1 MTVVDG
7 RSIASEML
15 ENCKHRI
22 SLLQEGGMVPYI
34 EIILVG
40 EDQESERYVGMKLKK
55 IKEVGADGQI
65 RKIEEDTTNDDLMK
79 IIDGLN
85 SDDKVNGILIQLPL
99 PDGFETEKI
108 LSRIALEK
116 DIDALNPTTLKKIDN
131 NEESY
136 FPAGVVAVL
145 EIFERYKIG
154 IKGKHIMVIG
164 ISDLLGRPLSSIF
177 KNRGGDVRK
186 IDVGDHLTF
195 EDLVASDI
203 IVTEISKPEWLK
215 ADMVKEGV
223 VVIDAANNYIDGK
236 VIGDVDF
243 NQVSEKASVI
253 TPVPGGVGPILI
265 ASLIENLVKSVE

>member
-15 ENCKHRI
+15 DNAKHKI
-22 SLLQEGGMVPYI
+22 SLLQEDGKIPYI

-40 EDQESERYVGMKLKK
+40 EDQESERYVGIKLKK

-65 RKIEEDTTNDDLMK
+65 RKIEEDISNDDLMK

-99 PDGFETEKI
+99 PDVFETEKI

-116 DIDALNPTTLKKIDN
+116 DVDALNPATLKKIDSG
-131 NEESY
+131 EESY
-136 FPAGVVAVL
+136 FPAGVGAVL

-154 IKGKHIMVIG
+154 IKGKNIMVIG
-164 ISDLLGRPLSSIF
+164 ISDLLGRPLSSIL

-186 IDVGDHLTF
+186 IDVGNHLTF

-203 IVTEISKPEWLK
+203 IVTDISKPEWLK

-243 NQVSEKASVI
+243 NQVNKKASVI

>member
-7 RSIASEML
+7 RNIASEML
-15 ENCKHRI
+15 DNAKHKI
-22 SLLQEGGMVPYI
+22 SLLQEDGKIPYI

-65 RKIEEDTTNDDLMK
+65 RKIEEDVSNDELMK

-99 PDGFETEKI
+99 PDVFETEKI

-116 DIDALNPTTLKKIDN
+116 DVDALNPTTLKKIDSG
-131 NEESY
+131 EESY
-136 FPAGVVAVL
+136 FPAGVGAVL

-154 IKGKHIMVIG
+154 IKGKNIMVIG
-164 ISDLLGRPLSSIF
+164 ISDLLGRPLSSIL

-186 IDVGDHLTF
+186 IDVGNHLTF

-203 IVTEISKPEWLK
+203 IVTDISKPEWLK
-215 ADMVKEGV
+215 ADMVKEGD
-223 VVIDAANNYIDGK
+223 VVIDASNNYIDGK

>member
-7 RSIASEML
+7 RNIASEML
-15 ENCKHRI
+15 DNAKHKI
-22 SLLQEGGMVPYI
+22 SLLQEVGKIPYI

-65 RKIEEDTTNDDLMK
+65 RKIEEDVSNDDLMK

-99 PDGFETEKI
+99 PDVFETEKI

-116 DIDALNPTTLKKIDN
+116 DVDALNPATLKKIDSG
-131 NEESY
+131 EESY
-136 FPAGVVAVL
+136 FPAGVGAVL

-154 IKGKHIMVIG
+154 IKGKNIMVIG
-164 ISDLLGRPLSSIF
+164 ISDLLGRPLSSIL

-186 IDVGDHLTF
+186 IDVGNHLTF

-203 IVTEISKPEWLK
+203 IVTDISKPEWLK

-236 VIGDVDF
+236 VIGDVEF
-243 NQVSEKASVI
+243 NQVNKKASVI

>member
-15 ENCKHRI
+15 DNCKHRI

-40 EDQESERYVGMKLKK
+40 EDQESEKYVGMKLKK

-65 RKIEEDTTNDDLMK
+65 RKIEEGATNDDLMK

-85 SDDKVNGILIQLPL
+85 SDDKVNGILVQLPL

-116 DIDALNPTTLKKIDN
+116 DVDALNPITLKKIDDD
-131 NEESY
+131 EESY

-145 EIFERYKIG
+145 EIFERYKIE
-154 IKGKHIMVIG
+154 IKRKNIMVIG
-164 ISDLLGRPLSSIF
+164 ISDLLGRPLSSIL

-195 EDLVASDI
+195 EDLVSSDI

>member
-7 RSIASEML
+7 RNIASEML
-15 ENCKHRI
+15 NNTKRRI
-22 SLLQEGGMVPYI
+22 SLLQEGAKIPYI
-34 EIILVG
+34 EIIFVG

-65 RKIEEDTTNDDLMK
+65 RKIEEDVSNDDLMK

-116 DIDALNPTTLKKIDN
+116 DVDALNPITLRKIDN
-131 NEESY
+131 GEESY
-136 FPAGVVAVL
+136 FPAGVGAVL

-154 IKGKHIMVIG
+154 IKGKNIMVIG
-164 ISDLLGRPLSSIF
+164 ISDLLGRPLSSIL

-186 IDVGDHLTF
+186 IDVGNHLTF

-223 VVIDAANNYIDGK
+223 VIIDAANNYIDGK

-243 NQVSEKASVI
+243 NEVSRKASVI

>member
-7 RSIASEML
+7 RNIASEML
-15 ENCKHRI
+15 DNAKHKI
-22 SLLQEGGMVPYI
+22 SLLQEDGKIPYI

-65 RKIEEDTTNDDLMK
+65 RKIEEDVSNDDLMK

-99 PDGFETEKI
+99 PDVFETEKI

-116 DIDALNPTTLKKIDN
+116 DVDALNPTTLKKIDSG
-131 NEESY
+131 EESY
-136 FPAGVVAVL
+136 FPAGVGAVL

-154 IKGKHIMVIG
+154 IKGKNIMVIG
-164 ISDLLGRPLSSIF
+164 ISDLLGRPLSSIL

-186 IDVGDHLTF
+186 IDVGNHLTF

-203 IVTEISKPEWLK
+203 IVTDISKPEWLK

>member
-7 RSIASEML
+7 RNIASEML
-15 ENCKHRI
+15 DNAKHKI
-22 SLLQEGGMVPYI
+22 SLLQEGGKIPYI

-65 RKIEEDTTNDDLMK
+65 RKIEEDISNDDLMK

-99 PDGFETEKI
+99 PDVFETEKI

-116 DIDALNPTTLKKIDN
+116 DVDALNPTTLKKIDSG
-131 NEESY
+131 EESY
-136 FPAGVVAVL
+136 FPAGVGAVL

-154 IKGKHIMVIG
+154 IKGKNIMVIG
-164 ISDLLGRPLSSIF
+164 ISDLLGRPLSSIL

-186 IDVGDHLTF
+186 IDVGNHLTF

-203 IVTEISKPEWLK
+203 IVTDISKPEWLK

-236 VIGDVDF
+236 VIGDVEF
-243 NQVSEKASVI
+243 NQVNKKASVI

>member
-7 RSIASEML
+7 RNIASEML
-15 ENCKHRI
+15 DNAKHKI
-22 SLLQEGGMVPYI
+22 SLLQEVGKIPYI

-65 RKIEEDTTNDDLMK
+65 RKIEEDISNDDLMK

-99 PDGFETEKI
+99 PDVFETEKI

-116 DIDALNPTTLKKIDN
+116 DVDALNPTTLKKIDSG
-131 NEESY
+131 EESY
-136 FPAGVVAVL
+136 FPAGVGAVL

-154 IKGKHIMVIG
+154 IKGKNIMVIG
-164 ISDLLGRPLSSIF
+164 ISDLLGRPLSSIL

-186 IDVGDHLTF
+186 IDVGNHLTF

-203 IVTEISKPEWLK
+203 IVTDISKPEWLK

-243 NQVSEKASVI
+243 NQVNKKASVI

>member
-15 ENCKHRI
+15 DNCKHRI
-22 SLLQEGGMVPYI
+22 SLLQEGGKIPYI

-40 EDQESERYVGMKLKK
+40 EDQESEKYVGMKLKK

-65 RKIEEDTTNDDLMK
+65 RKIEEGATNDDLMK

-116 DIDALNPTTLKKIDN
+116 DVDALNPITLKKIDDD
-131 NEESY
+131 EESY

-145 EIFERYKIG
+145 EIFERCKIG
-154 IKGKHIMVIG
+154 IRGKNIMVIG
-164 ISDLLGRPLSSIF
+164 ISDLLGRPLSSIL

-195 EDLVASDI
+195 EDLVSSDI

>member
-7 RSIASEML
+7 RNIASEML
-15 ENCKHRI
+15 DNAKHKI
-22 SLLQEGGMVPYI
+22 SLLQEVGKIPYI

-65 RKIEEDTTNDDLMK
+65 RKIEEDVSNDDLMK

-99 PDGFETEKI
+99 PDVFETEKI

-116 DIDALNPTTLKKIDN
+116 DVDALNPTTLKKIDSG
-131 NEESY
+131 EESY
-136 FPAGVVAVL
+136 FPAGVGAVL

-154 IKGKHIMVIG
+154 IKGKNIMVIG
-164 ISDLLGRPLSSIF
+164 ISDLLGRPLSSIL

-186 IDVGDHLTF
+186 IDVGNHLTF

-203 IVTEISKPEWLK
+203 IVTDISKPEWLK

-236 VIGDVDF
+236 VIGDVEF
-243 NQVSEKASVI
+243 NQVNKKASVI

>member
-7 RSIASEML
+7 RNIASEML
-15 ENCKHRI
+15 DNAKHKI
-22 SLLQEGGMVPYI
+22 SLLQEVGKIPYI

-65 RKIEEDTTNDDLMK
+65 RKIEEDVSNDDLMK

-116 DIDALNPTTLKKIDN
+116 DVDALNPATLKKIDSG
-131 NEESY
+131 EESY
-136 FPAGVVAVL
+136 FPAGVGAVL

-154 IKGKHIMVIG
+154 IKGKNIMVIG
-164 ISDLLGRPLSSIF
+164 ISDLLGRPLSSIL

-186 IDVGDHLTF
+186 IDVGNHLTF

-203 IVTEISKPEWLK
+203 IVTDISKPEWLK

-236 VIGDVDF
+236 VIGDVEF
-243 NQVSEKASVI
+243 NQVNKKASVI

>member
-7 RSIASEML
+7 RNIASEML
-15 ENCKHRI
+15 DNAKHKI
-22 SLLQEGGMVPYI
+22 SLLQEVGKIPYI

-65 RKIEEDTTNDDLMK
+65 RKIEEDVSNDDLMK

-99 PDGFETEKI
+99 PDVFETEKI

-116 DIDALNPTTLKKIDN
+116 DVDALNPITLRKIDN
-131 NEESY
+131 GEESY
-136 FPAGVVAVL
+136 FPAGVGAVL

-154 IKGKHIMVIG
+154 IKGKNIMVIG
-164 ISDLLGRPLSSIF
+164 ISDLLGRPLSSIL

-186 IDVGDHLTF
+186 IDVGNHLTF

-223 VVIDAANNYIDGK
+223 VIIDAANNYIDGK

-243 NQVSEKASVI
+243 NQVSRKASVI

-265 ASLIENLVKSVE
+265 ASLIENLVKSAE

>member
-7 RSIASEML
+7 RNIASEML
-15 ENCKHRI
+15 DNAKHKI
-22 SLLQEGGMVPYI
+22 SLLQEVGKIPYI

-65 RKIEEDTTNDDLMK
+65 RKIEEDISNDDLMK

-99 PDGFETEKI
+99 PDVFETEKI

-116 DIDALNPTTLKKIDN
+116 DVDALNPATLKKIDSG
-131 NEESY
+131 EESY
-136 FPAGVVAVL
+136 FPAGVGAVL

-154 IKGKHIMVIG
+154 IKGKNIMVIG
-164 ISDLLGRPLSSIF
+164 ISDLLGRPLSSIL

-186 IDVGDHLTF
+186 IDMGNHLTF

-203 IVTEISKPEWLK
+203 IVTDISKPEWLK

-243 NQVSEKASVI
+243 NQINKKASVI

>member
-7 RSIASEML
+7 RNIASEML
-15 ENCKHRI
+15 DNAKHKI
-22 SLLQEGGMVPYI
+22 SLLQEVGKIPYI

-65 RKIEEDTTNDDLMK
+65 RKIEEDVSNDDLMK

-99 PDGFETEKI
+99 PDVFETEKT

-116 DIDALNPTTLKKIDN
+116 DVDALNPATLKKIDSG
-131 NEESY
+131 EESY
-136 FPAGVVAVL
+136 FPAGVGAVL

-154 IKGKHIMVIG
+154 IKGKNIMVIG
-164 ISDLLGRPLSSIF
+164 ISDLLGRPLSSIL

-186 IDVGDHLTF
+186 IDMGNHLTF

>member
-7 RSIASEML
+7 RNIASEML
-15 ENCKHRI
+15 DNAKHKI
-22 SLLQEGGMVPYI
+22 SLLQEVGKIPYI

-65 RKIEEDTTNDDLMK
+65 RKIEEDVSNDDLMK

-99 PDGFETEKI
+99 PDVFETEKI

-116 DIDALNPTTLKKIDN
+116 DVDALNPATLKKIDSG
-131 NEESY
+131 EESY
-136 FPAGVVAVL
+136 FPAGVGAVL

-154 IKGKHIMVIG
+154 IKGKNIMVIG
-164 ISDLLGRPLSSIF
+164 ISDLLGRPLSSIL

-186 IDVGDHLTF
+186 IDVGNHLTF

-203 IVTEISKPEWLK
+203 IVTDISKPEWLK

-243 NQVSEKASVI
+243 NQVNKKASVI

>member
-7 RSIASEML
+7 RNIASEML
-15 ENCKHRI
+15 DNAKHKI
-22 SLLQEGGMVPYI
+22 SLLQEGGKIPYI

-65 RKIEEDTTNDDLMK
+65 RKIEEDVSNDDLMK

-99 PDGFETEKI
+99 PDVFETEKI

-116 DIDALNPTTLKKIDN
+116 DVDALNPTTLKKIDSG
-131 NEESY
+131 EESY
-136 FPAGVVAVL
+136 FPAGVGAVL

-154 IKGKHIMVIG
+154 IKGKNIMVIG
-164 ISDLLGRPLSSIF
+164 ISDLLGRPLSSIL

-186 IDVGDHLTF
+186 VDVGNHLTF

-203 IVTEISKPEWLK
+203 IVTDISKPEWLK

-243 NQVSEKASVI
+243 NQINKKASVI

>member
-7 RSIASEML
+7 RNIASEML
-15 ENCKHRI
+15 DNAKHKI
-22 SLLQEGGMVPYI
+22 SLLQEVGKIPYI

-65 RKIEEDTTNDDLMK
+65 RKIEDDVSNDDLMK

-99 PDGFETEKI
+99 PDVFETEKI
-108 LSRIALEK
+108 LSRISLEK
-116 DIDALNPTTLKKIDN
+116 DVDALNPTTLKKIDSG
-131 NEESY
+131 EESY
-136 FPAGVVAVL
+136 FPAGVGAVL

-154 IKGKHIMVIG
+154 IKGKNIMVIG
-164 ISDLLGRPLSSIF
+164 ISDLLGRPLSSIL

-186 IDVGDHLTF
+186 IDVGNHLTF

-203 IVTEISKPEWLK
+203 IVTDISKPEWLK

-243 NQVSEKASVI
+243 NQVNKKASVI

>member
-7 RSIASEML
+7 RNIASEML
-15 ENCKHRI
+15 DNAKHKI
-22 SLLQEGGMVPYI
+22 SLLQEVGKIPYI

-65 RKIEEDTTNDDLMK
+65 RKIEEDISNDDLMK

-99 PDGFETEKI
+99 PDVFETEKI

-116 DIDALNPTTLKKIDN
+116 DVDALNPTTLKKIDSG
-131 NEESY
+131 EESY
-136 FPAGVVAVL
+136 FPAGVGAVL

-154 IKGKHIMVIG
+154 IKGKNIMVIG
-164 ISDLLGRPLSSIF
+164 ISDLLGRPLSSIL

-186 IDVGDHLTF
+186 IDVGNHLTF

-203 IVTEISKPEWLK
+203 IVTDISKPEWLK

-243 NQVSEKASVI
+243 NQINKKASVI

>member
-15 ENCKHRI
+15 DNCKHRI
-22 SLLQEGGMVPYI
+22 SLLQEGGKIPYI

-65 RKIEEDTTNDDLMK
+65 RKIEEGATNDDLMK

-116 DIDALNPTTLKKIDN
+116 DIDVLNPITLKKIDDD
-131 NEESY
+131 EESY

-145 EIFERYKIG
+145 EIFERCKIG
-154 IKGKHIMVIG
+154 IRGKNIMVIG
-164 ISDLLGRPLSSIF
+164 ISDLLGRPLSSIL

-195 EDLVASDI
+195 EDLVSSDI

>member
-7 RSIASEML
+7 RNIASEML
-15 ENCKHRI
+15 DNAKHKI
-22 SLLQEGGMVPYI
+22 SLLQEVGKIPYI

-65 RKIEEDTTNDDLMK
+65 RKIEEDVSNDDLMK

-116 DIDALNPTTLKKIDN
+116 DVDALNPITLRKIDN
-131 NEESY
+131 GEESY
-136 FPAGVVAVL
+136 FPAGVGAVL

-154 IKGKHIMVIG
+154 IKGKNIMVIG
-164 ISDLLGRPLSSIF
+164 ISDLLGRPLSSIL

-186 IDVGDHLTF
+186 IDVGNHLTF

-203 IVTEISKPEWLK
+203 IVTDISKPEWLK

-243 NQVSEKASVI
+243 NQVNKKASVI

>member
-7 RSIASEML
+7 RNIASEML
-15 ENCKHRI
+15 DNAKHKI
-22 SLLQEGGMVPYI
+22 SLLQEGGKIPYI

-65 RKIEEDTTNDDLMK
+65 RKIEEDVSNDDLMK

-99 PDGFETEKI
+99 PDVFETEKI

-116 DIDALNPTTLKKIDN
+116 DVDALNPTTLKKIDSG
-131 NEESY
+131 EESY
-136 FPAGVVAVL
+136 FPAGVGAVL

-154 IKGKHIMVIG
+154 IKGKNIMVIG
-164 ISDLLGRPLSSIF
+164 ISDLLGRPLSSIL

-186 IDVGDHLTF
+186 IDVGNHLTF

-203 IVTEISKPEWLK
+203 IVTDISKPEWLK

-243 NQVSEKASVI
+243 NQVNKKASVI

>member
-7 RSIASEML
+7 RNIASEML
-15 ENCKHRI
+15 DNAKHKI
-22 SLLQEGGMVPYI
+22 SLLQEVGKIPYI

-65 RKIEEDTTNDDLMK
+65 RKIEEDVSNDDLMK

-99 PDGFETEKI
+99 PDVFETEKI
-108 LSRIALEK
+108 LSRISLEK
-116 DIDALNPTTLKKIDN
+116 DVDALNPTTLKKIDSG
-131 NEESY
+131 EESY
-136 FPAGVVAVL
+136 FPAGVGAVL

-154 IKGKHIMVIG
+154 IKGKNIMVIG
-164 ISDLLGRPLSSIF
+164 ISDLLGRPLSSIL

-186 IDVGDHLTF
+186 IDVGNHLTF

-203 IVTEISKPEWLK
+203 IVTDISKPEWLK

-236 VIGDVDF
+236 VIGDVEF
-243 NQVSEKASVI
+243 NQVNKKASVI

>member
-7 RSIASEML
+7 RNIASEML
-15 ENCKHRI
+15 DNAKHKI
-22 SLLQEGGMVPYI
+22 SLLQEVGKIPYI

-65 RKIEEDTTNDDLMK
+65 RKIEEDISNDDLMK

-99 PDGFETEKI
+99 PDVFETEKI

-116 DIDALNPTTLKKIDN
+116 DVDALNPTTLKKIDSG
-131 NEESY
+131 EESY
-136 FPAGVVAVL
+136 FPAGVGAVL

-154 IKGKHIMVIG
+154 IKGKNIMVIG
-164 ISDLLGRPLSSIF
+164 ISDLLGRPLSSIL

-186 IDVGDHLTF
+186 VDVGNHLTF

-203 IVTEISKPEWLK
+203 IVTDISKPEWLK

-243 NQVSEKASVI
+243 NQVNKKASVI

>member
-22 SLLQEGGMVPYI
+22 SLLQEGGKIPYI

-65 RKIEEDTTNDDLMK
+65 RKIEEGATNDDLMK

-116 DIDALNPTTLKKIDN
+116 DIDALNPTTLKKIDES
-131 NEESY
+131 EESY

-145 EIFERYKIG
+145 EIFERCKIG
-154 IKGKHIMVIG
+154 IKGKNIMVIG
-164 ISDLLGRPLSSIF
+164 ISDLLGRPLSSIL

-195 EDLVASDI
+195 EDLVSSDI

-243 NQVSEKASVI
+243 NEVSKKASVI

-265 ASLIENLVKSVE
+265 ASLIENLVKSVD

>member
-7 RSIASEML
+7 RNIASEML
-15 ENCKHRI
+15 DNAKHKI
-22 SLLQEGGMVPYI
+22 SLLQEVGKIPYI

-65 RKIEEDTTNDDLMK
+65 RKIEEDVSNDDLMK

-99 PDGFETEKI
+99 PDVFETEKI
-108 LSRIALEK
+108 LSRISLEK
-116 DIDALNPTTLKKIDN
+116 DVDALNPTTLKKIDSG
-131 NEESY
+131 EESY
-136 FPAGVVAVL
+136 FPAGVGAVL

-154 IKGKHIMVIG
+154 IKGKNIMVIG
-164 ISDLLGRPLSSIF
+164 ISDLLGRPLSSIL

-186 IDVGDHLTF
+186 IDMGNHLTF

-203 IVTEISKPEWLK
+203 IVTDISKPEWLK

-243 NQVSEKASVI
+243 NQVNKKASVI

>member
-15 ENCKHRI
+15 DNCKHRI
-22 SLLQEGGMVPYI
+22 SLLQEGGKIPYI

-65 RKIEEDTTNDDLMK
+65 RKIEEGTANDDLMK

-116 DIDALNPTTLKKIDN
+116 DIDALNPITLKKIDN

-164 ISDLLGRPLSSIF
+164 ISDLLGRPLSSIL

-195 EDLVASDI
+195 EDLVSSDI

-236 VIGDVDF
+236 IIGDVDF

>member
-7 RSIASEML
+7 RNIAL
-15 ENCKHRI
+15 EILDNCKRRI
-22 SLLQEGGMVPYI
+22 SLLNESGKIPYI

-55 IKEVGADGQI
+55 IKDVGANGQI
-65 RKIEEDTTNDDLMK
+65 RKIEEDVSNDDLIK

-99 PDGFETEKI
+99 PDGFETERI
-108 LSRIALEK
+108 LSRIKLEK
-116 DIDALNPTTLKKIDN
+116 DVDALNPTTLKKIDSG
-131 NEESY
+131 EESY
-136 FPAGVVAVL
+136 FPAGVGAVL

-154 IKGKHIMVIG
+154 IKGKNIMVIG
-164 ISDLLGRPLSSIF
+164 ISDLLGRPLSSIL

-186 IDVGDHLTF
+186 IDVGNHLTF

-203 IVTEISKPEWLK
+203 IVTDISKPEWLK

-223 VVIDAANNYIDGK
+223 VVVDAANNYIDGK

>member
-7 RSIASEML
+7 RNIASEML
-15 ENCKHRI
+15 DNAKHKI
-22 SLLQEGGMVPYI
+22 SLLQEDGKIPYI

-65 RKIEEDTTNDDLMK
+65 RKIEEDISNDDLMK

-99 PDGFETEKI
+99 PDVFETEKI

-116 DIDALNPTTLKKIDN
+116 DVDALNPTTLKKIDSG
-131 NEESY
+131 EESY
-136 FPAGVVAVL
+136 FPAGVGAVL

-154 IKGKHIMVIG
+154 IKGKNIMVIG
-164 ISDLLGRPLSSIF
+164 ISDLLGRPLSSIL

-186 IDVGDHLTF
+186 IDMGNHLTF

-203 IVTEISKPEWLK
+203 IVTDISKPEWLK

-236 VIGDVDF
+236 VIGDVEF
-243 NQVSEKASVI
+243 NQVNKKASVI

>member
-7 RSIASEML
+7 RNIASEML
-15 ENCKHRI
+15 NNTKRRI
-22 SLLQEGGMVPYI
+22 SLLQEGGKIPYI

-55 IKEVGADGQI
+55 IKDVGANGQI
-65 RKIEEDTTNDDLMK
+65 RKIEEDVSNDDLMK
-79 IIDGLN
+79 IIDELN

-116 DIDALNPTTLKKIDN
+116 DVDALNPTTLKKIDN
-131 NEESY
+131 GEESY
-136 FPAGVVAVL
+136 FPAGVGAVL

-154 IKGKHIMVIG
+154 IKGKNIMVIG
-164 ISDLLGRPLSSIF
+164 ISDLLGRPLSSIL
-177 KNRGGDVRK
+177 KNRGGDLRK
-186 IDVGDHLTF
+186 IDVGNHLTF

-223 VVIDAANNYIDGK
+223 VIIDAANNYIDGK

-243 NQVSEKASVI
+243 NEVSRKASVI

>member
-7 RSIASEML
+7 RNIASEML
-15 ENCKHRI
+15 NNTKRRI
-22 SLLQEGGMVPYI
+22 SLLQEGGKIPYI

-65 RKIEEDTTNDDLMK
+65 RKIEENVSNDDLMK

-108 LSRIALEK
+108 LSRIKLEK
-116 DIDALNPTTLKKIDN
+116 DVDALNPTTLRKIDN
-131 NEESY
+131 GEESY
-136 FPAGVVAVL
+136 FPAGVGAVL
-145 EIFERYKIG
+145 EIFERYKIE
-154 IKGKHIMVIG
+154 IKGKNIMVIG
-164 ISDLLGRPLSSIF
+164 VSDLLGRPLSSIL

-186 IDVGDHLTF
+186 IDVGNHLTF

-203 IVTEISKPEWLK
+203 IVTDISKPEWLK

-243 NQVSEKASVI
+243 NQVNKKASVI

>member
-7 RSIASEML
+7 RNIASEML
-15 ENCKHRI
+15 DNAKHKI
-22 SLLQEGGMVPYI
+22 SLLQEVGKIPYI

-65 RKIEEDTTNDDLMK
+65 RKIEEDVSNDDLMK

-99 PDGFETEKI
+99 PDVFETEKI

-116 DIDALNPTTLKKIDN
+116 DVDALNPATLKKIDSG
-131 NEESY
+131 EESY
-136 FPAGVVAVL
+136 FPAGVGAVL

-154 IKGKHIMVIG
+154 IKGKNIMVIG
-164 ISDLLGRPLSSIF
+164 ISDLLGRPLSSIL

-186 IDVGDHLTF
+186 IDVGNHLTF

-203 IVTEISKPEWLK
+203 IVTDISKPEWLK

-243 NQVSEKASVI
+243 NQINKKASVI

>member
-7 RSIASEML
+7 RNIASEML
-15 ENCKHRI
+15 DNAKHKI
-22 SLLQEGGMVPYI
+22 SLLQEDGKIPYI

-65 RKIEEDTTNDDLMK
+65 RKIEEDISNDDLMK

-99 PDGFETEKI
+99 PDVFETEKI

-116 DIDALNPTTLKKIDN
+116 DVDALNPTTLKKIDSG
-131 NEESY
+131 EESY
-136 FPAGVVAVL
+136 FPAGVGAVL

-154 IKGKHIMVIG
+154 IKGKNIMVIG
-164 ISDLLGRPLSSIF
+164 ISDLLGRPLSSIL

-186 IDVGDHLTF
+186 IDVGNHLTF

-203 IVTEISKPEWLK
+203 IVTDISKPEWLK

-236 VIGDVDF
+236 VIGDVEF
-243 NQVSEKASVI
+243 NQVNKKASVI

>member
-7 RSIASEML
+7 RNIASEML
-15 ENCKHRI
+15 DNAKHKI
-22 SLLQEGGMVPYI
+22 SLLQEDGKIPYI

-65 RKIEEDTTNDDLMK
+65 RKIEEDVSNDELMK

-99 PDGFETEKI
+99 PEGFETEKI

-116 DIDALNPTTLKKIDN
+116 DVDALNPATLKKIDSG
-131 NEESY
+131 EESY
-136 FPAGVVAVL
+136 FPAGVGAVL

-154 IKGKHIMVIG
+154 IKGKNIMVIG
-164 ISDLLGRPLSSIF
+164 ISDLLGRPLSSIL

-186 IDVGDHLTF
+186 IDVGNHLTF

-203 IVTEISKPEWLK
+203 IVTDISKPEWLK

-236 VIGDVDF
+236 VIGDVEF
-243 NQVSEKASVI
+243 NQVNKKASVI

>member
-7 RSIASEML
+7 RNIASEML
-15 ENCKHRI
+15 DNAKHKI
-22 SLLQEGGMVPYI
+22 SLLQEGGKIPYI

-65 RKIEEDTTNDDLMK
+65 RKIEEDVSNDDLMK

-99 PDGFETEKI
+99 PDVFETEKI

-116 DIDALNPTTLKKIDN
+116 DVDALNPTTLKKIDSG
-131 NEESY
+131 EESY
-136 FPAGVVAVL
+136 FPAGVGAVL

-154 IKGKHIMVIG
+154 IKGKNIMVIG
-164 ISDLLGRPLSSIF
+164 ISDLLGRPLSSIL

-186 IDVGDHLTF
+186 IDVGNHLTF

-203 IVTEISKPEWLK
+203 IVTDISKPEWLK

-243 NQVSEKASVI
+243 NQINKKASVI